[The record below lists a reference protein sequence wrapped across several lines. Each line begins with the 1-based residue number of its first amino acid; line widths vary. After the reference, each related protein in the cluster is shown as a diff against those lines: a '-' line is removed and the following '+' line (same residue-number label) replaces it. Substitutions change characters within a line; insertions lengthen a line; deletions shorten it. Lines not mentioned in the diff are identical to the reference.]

1 MKSEKQL
8 LEKVCR
14 NAEEQEHSKRLN
26 KTLDSDLK
34 AFKRSLRPF
43 HWELEFPTVFF
54 ETDGTPRSSAH
65 RGFDAVLGNPPYIS
79 THTSS
84 EESWRSVLERR
95 AGYLEDLYVHF
106 TDLGFQLLRPGG
118 TFGFIVSDTFF
129 TLASKMR
136 MRRFLHENTLLYLGQ
151 CDPFEATV
159 DAAIFVAR
167 KGGPS
172 EDHELVLCRPVQER
186 AIGESKANLMKTSRD
201 FR

>member
-1 MKSEKQL
+1 MQRSKNIRKGSIKPWIPISKLLSEAFALFIGSWSSQL
-8 LEKVCR
+8 CFLK
-14 NAEEQEHSKRLN
+14 L
-26 KTLDSDLK
+26 TGLLDQ
-34 AFKRSLRPF
+34 
-43 HWELEFPTVFF
+43 
-54 ETDGTPRSSAH
+54 SAH

-84 EESWRSVLERR
+84 EESWRSVLERG